1 MKTTD
6 QEPIDTILFYLGGSN
21 VITKVLKDGGEADE
35 EVGVIVM

>member
-6 QEPIDTILFYLGGSN
+6 QECIGTILVYLGRSN

-35 EVGVIVM
+35 EVGVM